1 MYDVNLEVAKA
12 IIAAQDG
19 SDFAKGNAAL
29 PLSKRQTRHTRNR
42 RNGGYKC
49 KVNYIILALNLIR
62 KNQTDFSYY
71 IERKEDQNGFPSIIV
86 YFEIKIEGKRIQVSF
101 HTPLNKA
108 GELEKLVST
117 GRRTRWNK
125 RQGACQGAC
134 EELMDYFGI
143 H

>member
-62 KNQTDFSYY
+62 KN
-71 IERKEDQNGFPSIIV
+71 NG
-86 YFEIKIEGKRIQVSF
+86 
-101 HTPLNKA
+101 
-108 GELEKLVST
+108 
-117 GRRTRWNK
+117 
-125 RQGACQGAC
+125 
-134 EELMDYFGI
+134 
-143 H
+143 